1 MNGVLTMI
9 QASTSRCGLGLRE
22 AGGCGLQAGREFI
35 SFLVPSH
42 GGRGSTAER
51 LSQGGSG
58 FPWKVEMNGWNVFM
72 QKEVRLSR
80 FQSVSYTGGH
90 SC

>member
-9 QASTSRCGLGLRE
+9 QAATGRCGLGSRLGIRKYFR
-22 AGGCGLQAGREFI
+22 GLVGAD
-35 SFLVPSH
+35 VPAARPEV
-42 GGRGSTAER
+42 GPYLA
-51 LSQGGSG
+51 
-58 FPWKVEMNGWNVFM
+58 NVFM

-80 FQSVSYTGGH
+80 FQSGSYTGGH